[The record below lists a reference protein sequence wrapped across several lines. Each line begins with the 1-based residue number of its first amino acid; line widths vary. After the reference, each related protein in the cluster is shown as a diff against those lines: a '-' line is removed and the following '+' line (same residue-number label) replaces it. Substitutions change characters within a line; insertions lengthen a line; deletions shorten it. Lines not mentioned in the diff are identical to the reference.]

1 MNNYTDRFLEA
12 MKVVS
17 NKKQVAADYDKTIR
31 AQIAGVPTEDKKY
44 YTIQY
49 NDLQYKVRT
58 WYEEY
63 VVGDVVYVRV
73 IGSKMDGD
81 KIIEGKVAPILQ
93 DRNSTS
99 MVEIPM
105 SKKWV
110 LSEMTYIDSEEQEIY
125 KNDSVNS
132 EYFNGSLNQNCL
144 RITCEFNTGVNPEN
158 INFLTDYYGI
168 KINLTNGREYSF
180 TCKDFMGNPYTAEM
194 TYQTYDIYFNEP
206 IKEPG
211 IWIENIVP
219 IRNGFYANQE
229 IILSNL
235 TSQFITVKSYS
246 EEEWTMTYSTDT
258 GYVQNNSNSTI
269 IIKSRLFNRGKELF
283 EKDLE
288 ENQKVIIERLS
299 PEFKWERFEIVAPGT
314 DYDFTNI
321 NFNEY
326 YIRYKFIEQINQE
339 ERVLASSDII
349 KIQNKT
355 LPSNNYTIDQ
365 VDNYA
370 TETTGLYLG
379 SDFKL
384 IGSGSSGYWGYGSL
398 EKYESYFPVQGKLID
413 EDKGE
418 YETFSGFE
426 LSYRQIFSN
435 ISSLPDAMVMSYV
448 KEGNNYYLIKKI
460 YTPPTADEQA
470 RQLTTSMHL
479 FPKNVIVKYDADGI
493 LGSNNQVYKITP
505 NSSFFP
511 ANEEKIQKL
520 EWVYKVNNLY
530 VYYDGNNNVEEDD
543 KGTTVTGIY
552 TWVWEK
558 DLNNENIFK
567 WVNKGFVFSY
577 EETLEE
583 GKNIIAPD
591 TAKGNLFASFS
602 QGVNGELQF
611 TAVNKYNK
619 YSAGF
624 NNLTFSIMY
633 EDGARV
639 DYPFEVNFLA
649 DGNLGTNGTKYA
661 LIIEDFWRD
670 MTTPYITSRDWNGLY
685 LRAQLFNTE
694 TNQIVPDSAI
704 QWNWAPNFVDRLY
717 WEPNGNSSEIQY
729 LFNKTTE
736 KEELE
741 KNFKSSVLDFSKFY
755 TANSEGNKF
764 YTYYLANS
772 VTKINNKV
780 TDHQDFSSASLEE
793 LSVNYV
799 ELTAEYDGS
808 TITSTYT
815 IPITSHLN
823 TPNEY
828 TDYVSKITLPESDI
842 QYSSDHSFIIGNSS
856 DSIKVYV
863 SSSNINNIESIGF
876 MPAGNWKRYCELSTS
891 YIISDEESGMEYNL
905 SKIKDDNNNSLIKE
919 GDTVI
924 GGQLN
929 IKYKTLNADLT
940 ALIENNYDYFG
951 LYIVYNYE
959 KVNESVPSQR
969 IIGKTFSISCNRY
982 FNSMIND
989 WDGKS
994 KLIEDAVLT
1003 PQVIAGSKI
1012 DDKFNG
1018 AMIGRVDDKPNGP
1031 GGTTRT
1037 RYGLFGYGKGVETFG
1052 IDSSTGDAHFEGDI
1066 TARSLTLLPEVA
1078 GSAGLESGIARGRKK
1093 GIVTRQFSDYWKD
1106 STSNQDEKELVTE
1119 NLIVGYIYSHPD
1131 ANTKQPL
1138 EPFKNEVVD
1147 SDKKPIGLK
1156 HSGKPQNSYLIE
1168 LPGVEKYTPKG
1179 ETEKKFPCGFQFML
1193 NSSTKKRIVGSPSKK
1208 LLFSFV
1214 AKIPI
1219 EAEVRFITSNVGGNS
1234 EDGRITWLTPRQGTG
1249 KFEEYRIFV
1258 QCGSEP
1264 SDQKKNY
1271 EYGIEENIGTENIK
1285 QFGTTGYFILTDH
1298 SQAVLDKEKL
1308 KEEYKDMQDPS
1319 KYGYWLLASA
1329 ECYEIFDDNL
1339 TEAEDLVGNFA
1350 GWQIKKDSLSYK
1362 ENETANYLH
1371 SFIQPATTSKTAYTV
1386 GNGEDKTDW
1395 AMYFGGSS
1403 DKVGN
1408 FGVDQSGKLF
1418 ATDADISG
1426 TIHATSLT
1434 LGDGDSKQSI
1444 DSYIE
1449 TKIPTLSG
1457 QQLEVT
1463 TDINTYNGKTYYQIK
1478 DPSGTIA
1485 GNMFSIA
1492 SDGALYAQ
1500 NAVIKGTLISGSVVT
1515 GEIRGATGHVS
1526 SEFAFG
1532 TNKSLKVS
1540 ERSENPSGNGA
1551 PYSGILSHDTK
1562 NSSLILGESAAF
1574 LEYDGG
1580 ENGVSSI
1587 AIDESINISAISSL
1601 TLGGI
1606 GFQLNTSKGRTDI
1619 VSDGIMIETTNQDSG
1634 IRLNAIGYGKVSIS
1648 GQTGI
1653 NLLSSDGSIS
1663 MTTALSDSINL
1674 TTGFGKL
1681 KGTWTLNNSSIAT
1694 TSDKTKKN
1702 TITKISSQYSELFDA
1717 LNPVTYKYNDGT
1729 SDRLHTGFIAQDVKK
1744 ALDKVKIDTKDFAA
1758 LVVNNQ
1764 GTEDESWYLRYEEF
1778 IALNTWQIQK
1788 VKARISEL
1796 ETRVSQLEELLQ
1808 ANSK

>member
-31 AQIAGVPTEDKKY
+31 AQIAGIPTEDKKY

-73 IGSKMDGD
+73 IGGKMDGD

-105 SKKWV
+105 SKKQV
-110 LSEMTYIDSEEQEIY
+110 LSEGANMNYNEQSIYTDNAPNEEIL
-125 KNDSVNS
+125 NI
-132 EYFNGSLNQNCL
+132 SLKQNCL
-144 RITCEFNTGVNPEN
+144 RITAEFQPVQSPDEVDAQLDF
-158 INFLTDYYGI
+158 INDYYGL
-168 KINLTNGREYSF
+168 KIILSNNREYEF
-180 TCKDFMGNPYTAEM
+180 TCKDFMGNPYQSDQ
-194 TYQTYDIYFNEP
+194 TYQTYDIYFSEP
-206 IKEPG
+206 IKDPG
-211 IWIENIVP
+211 IQIKSVKAIKA
-219 IRNGFYANQE
+219 GDFYTNCSVN
-229 IILSNL
+229 LSNL
-235 TSQFITVKSYS
+235 TAQFITVKSYS
-246 EEEWTMTYSTDT
+246 DEDWVMTYSTDT
-258 GYVQNNSNSTI
+258 GYIQKSEEDKI
-269 IIKSRLFNRGKELF
+269 ILKSRLFYKGREMF
-283 EKDLE
+283 QKDLE
-288 ENQKVIIERLS
+288 NNQKVVIERLS
-299 PEFKWERFEIVAPGT
+299 SEFKWERFEIVAPGT

-326 YIRYKFIEQINQE
+326 YIRYKFVEKINQE
-339 ERVLASSDII
+339 EKVLASSDIV

-355 LPSNNYTIDQ
+355 LANDYIIDQ
-365 VDNYA
+365 IDKYA
-370 TETTGLYLG
+370 VETTGLYLG

-384 IGSGSSGYWGYGSL
+384 LKSNGDTETGVWGYGSL
-398 EKYESYFPVQGKLID
+398 EKYDSYQPVLGEIKEDGK
-413 EDKGE
+413 
-418 YETFSGFE
+418 YNSFSSSE
-426 LSYRQIFSN
+426 LPYIKIFSA
-435 ISSLPDAMVMSYV
+435 ISSLPNAIVMNYV
-448 KEGNNYYLIKKI
+448 KINNNYHLIKKQ

-479 FPKNVIVKYDADGI
+479 FPKSTIVKYDADGI
-493 LGSNNQVYKITP
+493 LGSNNQIYKITP
-505 NSSFFP
+505 NASFFP
-511 ANEEKIQKL
+511 ANDTKIKNIQW
-520 EWVYKVNNLY
+520 EYIVDNVY
-530 VYYDGNNNVEEDD
+530 VYYDGVEEDSEE
-543 KGTTVTGIY
+543 KGATVTGIY
-552 TWVWEK
+552 TWIWEK
-558 DLNNENIFK
+558 NDNESDWIS
-567 WVNKGFVFSY
+567 KGFVFSY
-577 EETLEE
+577 KEELE
-583 GKNIIAPD
+583 GKSIISPEKAN
-591 TAKGNLFASFS
+591 GNLFASFD
-602 QGVNGELQF
+602 QGNNGELQF
-611 TAVNKYNK
+611 TAVNKYNQFF
-619 YSAGF
+619 AGF
-624 NNLTFSIMY
+624 NNLTFSIVY
-633 EDGARV
+633 KDETKI

-670 MTTPYITSRDWNGLY
+670 MATPYITSRDWNGLY

-704 QWNWAPNFVDRLY
+704 SWTWAPNFIDRLY

-736 KEELE
+736 KEALE
-741 KNFKSSVLDFSKFY
+741 KSFKSSILDFSKFY
-755 TANSEGNKF
+755 ATNSGGNEF

-780 TDHQDFSSASLEE
+780 TDHQDFSSASFEEE

-799 ELTAEYDGS
+799 ELTATYDGN

-876 MPAGNWKRYCELSTS
+876 MPAGNWGRYCEPSIS
-891 YIISDEESGMEYNL
+891 YIIFNEESGMEYNL
-905 SKIKDDNNNSLIKE
+905 SKIKDDNDNSLVKE
-919 GDTVI
+919 GDKVI
-924 GGQLN
+924 GKQLN

-940 ALIENNYDYFG
+940 ALMENNYDYFG

-959 KVNESVPSQR
+959 KVNESAPLQR

-982 FNSMIND
+982 FNSMING

-994 KLIEDAVLT
+994 KLIENAVLT

-1012 DDKFNG
+1012 DNKFSG

-1031 GGTTRT
+1031 GGITRT

-1078 GSAGLESGIARGRKK
+1078 DAAGLESGIVRGRKK
-1093 GIVTRQFSDYWKD
+1093 GLVARQFSDYWKD
-1106 STSNQDEKELVTE
+1106 SSSDQDEKELVTE
-1119 NLIVGYIYSHPD
+1119 NLVVGYIYSHPD
-1131 ANTKQPL
+1131 ATNHSSLTPII
-1138 EPFKNEVVD
+1138 NEQKD
-1147 SDKKPIGLK
+1147 SNGETIIK
-1156 HSGKPQNSYLIE
+1156 HAGKPQSSYLIE
-1168 LPGVEKYTPKG
+1168 LPGVVEYKPDGKDKKY
-1179 ETEKKFPCGFQFML
+1179 FPYGFQFML
-1193 NSSTKKRIVGSPSKK
+1193 DNNSSSKKRIEGSPSKK

-1219 EAEVRFITSNVGGNS
+1219 EAEVRFITGNVGGNS

-1264 SDQKKNY
+1264 SEQKKNY
-1271 EYGIEENIGTENIK
+1271 EYGIEENIGTEDNK

-1298 SQAVLDKEKL
+1298 SQTADPNQAINLSEN
-1308 KEEYKDMQDPS
+1308 PS
-1319 KYGYWLLASA
+1319 KKGYWVLASA

-1362 ENETANYLH
+1362 EIETANYLH
-1371 SFIQPATTSKTAYTV
+1371 SFIQPATTSKTEYTV
-1386 GNGEDKTDW
+1386 GNGENKTDW
-1395 AMYFGGSS
+1395 AMYFGGN
-1403 DKVGN
+1403 DQYKGN
-1408 FGVDQSGKLF
+1408 FGVDQDGILYASG
-1418 ATDADISG
+1418 ANISG
-1426 TIHATSLT
+1426 TINATSLT
-1434 LGDGDSKQSI
+1434 LGSGVAAEAGLATSSELEEVKNNI
-1444 DSYIE
+1444 PNIE
-1449 TKIPTLSG
+1449 DIELPNNL
-1457 QQLEVT
+1457 LEVT
-1463 TDINTYNGKTYYQIK
+1463 TQYNKYGNKKYYVIK
-1478 DPSGTIA
+1478 DPSKVTGSY
-1485 GNMFSIA
+1485 FSIA
-1492 SDGALYAQ
+1492 TDGALYAE
-1500 NAVIKGTLISGSVVT
+1500 NAIIKGTIVSGSTIT
-1515 GEIRGATGHVS
+1515 GTVYANDGKIANWELGKA
-1526 SEFAFG
+1526 
-1532 TNKSLKVS
+1532 SLKTTAGTYQDISYLQS
-1540 ERSENPSGNGA
+1540 EKETTEIADFGSEKKYKFRFMLREPSPAIFDQDSNAILAMSMLAPNGSWLGNNLRLRADGRVETTGLYLLNLD
-1551 PYSGILSHDTK
+1551 PNGFK
-1562 NSSLILGESAAF
+1562 NSIQGLLDVDEGRITLAPANSE
-1574 LEYDGG
+1574 GG
-1580 ENGVSSI
+1580 VNGQT
-1587 AIDESINISAISSL
+1587 SL
-1601 TLGGI
+1601 TLSYNRGD
-1606 GFQLNTSKGRTDI
+1606 LN
-1619 VSDGIMIETTNQDSG
+1619 
-1634 IRLNAIGYGKVSIS
+1634 
-1648 GQTGI
+1648 
-1653 NLLSSDGSIS
+1653 
-1663 MTTALSDSINL
+1663 
-1674 TTGFGKL
+1674 
-1681 KGTWTLNNSSIAT
+1681 GTWKLNGSSIAT

-1729 SDRLHTGFIAQDVKK
+1729 SDRLHTGFIAQDVKE

-1758 LVVNNQ
+1758 LVISNQ

-1778 IALNTWQIQK
+1778 IALNTQQIQK
-1788 VKARISEL
+1788 AKARISEL
-1796 ETRVSQLEELLQ
+1796 ETRVSQLESLLQ